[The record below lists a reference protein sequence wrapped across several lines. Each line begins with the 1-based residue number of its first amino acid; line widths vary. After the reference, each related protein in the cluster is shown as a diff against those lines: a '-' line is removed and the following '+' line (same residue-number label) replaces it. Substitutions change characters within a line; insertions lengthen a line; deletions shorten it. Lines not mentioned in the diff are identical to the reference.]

1 MKKANNRHG
10 VNREFEM
17 VDQSRRNV
25 LRGMMALGGA
35 VALGGC
41 AAAAQMGES
50 GGSAR
55 MAGGRITVRWL
66 GGGVVELA
74 TPDYKQIAYS
84 DAWIWNNAGWSRF
97 NVPKPP
103 EYATK
108 EGFVQYVAGKKPEA
122 VYVLLSHDHGDHIG
136 DYFEML
142 KGLVDAG
149 VPVKTTGQSDL
160 MRKGL
165 VPEFKKAGL
174 DNAKLVDYGGNGI
187 NFGGMAKHGAMTV
200 HLVPAVHSNLAGYP
214 SAGFML
220 DIGGMRVYL
229 SGDTDLFGDMKTL
242 GERYH
247 PNLAIVCVG
256 DSFATMG
263 PEDAALAC
271 KWMGVSH
278 AIPVHYAHNP
288 LVLGIQAGEDFRR
301 ALAQIA
307 PGIQV
312 TVTKPGDTETITA

>member
-1 MKKANNRHG
+1 MKKAGGTEGMRAELQ
-10 VNREFEM
+10 RA
-17 VDQSRRNV
+17 SLRRRTV
-25 LRGMMALGGA
+25 LRGMLALSGA
-35 VALGGC
+35 LALGGC
-41 AAAAQMGES
+41 ATATQTGAS

-55 MAGGRITVRWL
+55 LSGGRISVRWL

-97 NVPKPP
+97 SVPKPP

-108 EGFVQYVAGKKPEA
+108 AGFVQYVAGKKPEA
-122 VYVLLSHDHGDHIG
+122 VFVLLTHDHGDHIG

-149 VPVKTTGQSDL
+149 LPVMTTGQSDL

-165 VPEFKKAGL
+165 VPEFQKAGL
-174 DNAKLVDYGGNGI
+174 DPAKVVANGGGGM
-187 NFGGMAKHGAMTV
+187 NFGGISKHGAMTA
-200 HLVPAVHSNLAGYP
+200 HLVPAVHSNLSGFPA
-214 SAGFML
+214 AGFML

-242 GERYH
+242 GERYQ
-247 PNLAIVCVG
+247 PNLAMVCVG
-256 DSFATMG
+256 DGPFTMG
-263 PEDAALAC
+263 PEDAARAC
-271 KWMGVSH
+271 QWLGVSH

-288 LVLGIQAGEDFRR
+288 LVRGIEAGEDFRR
-301 ALAQIA
+301 ALVQIA

-312 TVTKPGDTETITA
+312 TVMKPGDTQMIAT